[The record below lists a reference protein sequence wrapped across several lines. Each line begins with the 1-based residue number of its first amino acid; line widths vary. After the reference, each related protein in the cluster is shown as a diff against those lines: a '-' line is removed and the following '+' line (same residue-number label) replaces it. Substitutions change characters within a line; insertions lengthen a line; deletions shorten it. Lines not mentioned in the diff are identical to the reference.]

1 MTVRTEIKDGL
12 GGGRAASVT
21 EQNALLV
28 SVLPQ
33 SSKGVPASDLA
44 NLRQLRAYF
53 EDGGGSN
60 AQNVDG
66 STTPVEFSVST
77 VSGLTKWIV
86 GFRLILEGA
95 RLEISTQDFRRYGN
109 AATSPGLTNGVE
121 VEAVQSGATVPITV
135 EPVVTIG
142 DYLQWADDFVNLINS
157 VGTTEDY
164 LHFDFSFDRPV
175 VLVEGSTDRLVI
187 RINDDLT
194 AIDKQ
199 IAVARG
205 YQEFL

>member
-1 MTVRTEIKDGL
+1 MTVRAEIKDGL

-33 SSKGVPASDLA
+33 SSRGVPASDLA

-53 EDGGGSN
+53 EDAGGSN

-77 VSGLTKWIV
+77 VSGLTKWIL

-121 VEAVQSGATVPITV
+121 VEAFQSGATVPITV

-164 LHFDFSFDRPV
+164 LHFDFTFDRPI